1 MGIKRD
7 PLDADFS
14 KLVRERADWTC
25 ECCGREYPERKG
37 MGLHC
42 SHYWGRRNRATRW
55 YGDNCF
61 AHCFACHQRLG
72 GNPHDFAHWVRGQLG
87 DTRYD
92 ELKLRANGV
101 RKYTK
106 ADKEDMKKHF
116 KAQLEYIKRR
126 RSEGETSY
134 IDFCE
139 WD

>member
-1 MGIKRD
+1 MGLKRD
-7 PLDADFS
+7 PLDKIFS
-14 KLVRERADWTC
+14 DLVRERADWTC

-72 GNPHDFAHWVRGQLG
+72 GNPHDFADWVRNQLG

-126 RSEGETSY
+126 RSEGETGY